1 MAKVKV
7 KVKGPPAVRVVSHL
21 KLDKFLVKLA
31 NKKSVNRAVQYK
43 VYETARDKFR
53 LEYEIAYRHLLHQII
68 KNLSNGFP
76 GADTGGSVTFYAYNP
91 FSSGYEPISKKWKPL
106 SKKYLASKNASASA
120 LASEH
125 AGKVAA
131 EAKARKG
138 KRAVKGLKAG
148 RAPISSANKFWV
160 FRRNLVDKTSQMF
173 QAEMAKALVQ
183 THKKSVKRGGV
194 LVSGRNKA
202 TIRYSAELQFSK
214 LKAPFVDDMVR
225 KPFMTGL
232 AEKSR
237 VWDDSP
243 GSSAKKGFPA
253 FAYVE
258 AKRPFVVDLSA
269 SVGRMVRQRLKIK

>member
-1 MAKVKV
+1 MA

-31 NKKSVNRAVQYK
+31 NKKSVNRAVQHK

-53 LEYEIAYRHLLHQII
+53 LEYEIAYRHLLTQII

-76 GADTGGSVTFYAYNP
+76 GAATGGSVTFYAYNP
-91 FSSGYEPISKKWKPL
+91 FSSGYEPISKKWAPL
-106 SKKYLASKNASASA
+106 SNKYLASKNASASA

-138 KRAVKGLKAG
+138 KRAVKDLKAG

-160 FRRNLVDKTSQMF
+160 FRRNLVDSTSQLF
-173 QAEMAKALVQ
+173 QAEMAKSLVQ
-183 THKKSVKRGGV
+183 THKKPVKRGGV

-214 LKAPFVDDMVR
+214 LKAPFDDMVR

-243 GSSAKKGFPA
+243 GSSAKKGFHA

-269 SVGRMVRQRLKIK
+269 SVGRMVRQRLKIE